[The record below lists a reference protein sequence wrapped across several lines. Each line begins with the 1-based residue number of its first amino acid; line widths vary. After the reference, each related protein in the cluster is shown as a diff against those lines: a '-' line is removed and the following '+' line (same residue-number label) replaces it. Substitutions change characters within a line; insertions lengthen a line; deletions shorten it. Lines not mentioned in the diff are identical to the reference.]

1 MENTW
6 YVIVNPISGNGTPRK
21 KWKRIISS
29 FDSHHLLYTFTFS
42 DYINHEKELVQHA
55 LKQGYRKFICV
66 GGDGTLHQVV
76 NGIMTQNTVNLS
88 DIKVAIIPM
97 GTGNDWVKTY
107 NIPKNISKAVSII
120 KREKTI
126 HQDIGY
132 LELLNDTK
140 KVYFN
145 NLAGLGFDGFV
156 IKNSLKYKK
165 YGALSYLLAT
175 LKTFLHYKKSV
186 LTIDFNNKIIYSK
199 ALLAL
204 VGICKYSGGGM
215 QLTKDVNTTDG
226 LFDISIAKNFN
237 FVSILS
243 NIIKFYNGNM
253 VNHKEVETYK
263 TANIKITTY
272 DNTTFVE
279 ADGEL
284 IGTGGFKA
292 TIIPKAIPF
301 IIP

>member
-1 MENTW
+1 MENMW
-6 YVIVNPISGNGTPRK
+6 YVIVNPTSGNGTPKR
-21 KWKRIISS
+21 KWKKIISS
-29 FDSHHLLYTFTFS
+29 LDAHHLLYTFIFS
-42 DYINHEKELVQHA
+42 EYVHHEKELIQKA
-55 LKQGYRKFICV
+55 LEDGYRKFICV
-66 GGDGTLHQVV
+66 GGDGTLHQLV
-76 NGIMTQNTVNLS
+76 NGIMTQNLVSFS

-107 NIPKNISKAVSII
+107 RIPTNISKAISII

-126 HQDIGY
+126 QQDIGY

-165 YGALSYLLAT
+165 YGAFSYLIAT
-175 LKTFLHYKKSV
+175 LKTFLLYKNSV
-186 LTIDFNNKIIYSK
+186 LTIDFNNKIIYTK
-199 ALLAL
+199 ALLTL

-215 QLTKDVNTTDG
+215 QLTKDVNVTDG
-226 LFDISIAKNFN
+226 LFDISIAKNLKF
-237 FVSILS
+237 FSIVS
-243 NIIKFYNGNM
+243 NILKFYNGKM
-253 VNHKEVETYK
+253 VDHKEVETYK
-263 TANIKITTY
+263 TDTIKITTY
-272 DNTTFVE
+272 DDSTFVE

-292 TIIPKAIPF
+292 AIIPKAIAF